1 MKFSIYSCFL
11 VLCSGL
17 LFSQQP
23 INKKDSLAITA
34 ILFQQQEDW
43 NKGAIDAFME
53 GYLNSNELVFSGA
66 SGPIYGWEATRER
79 YKRVYSDRQKMG
91 KLKFDILHMLALS
104 PTVIQMQGKF
114 YLTRTIEDAQG
125 YFTLNW
131 IKVND
136 QWFIISDHTSAS
148 EL

>member
-17 LFSQQP
+17 LFSQHP
-23 INKKDSLAITA
+23 INEKDSLAITA

-66 SGPIYGWEATRER
+66 
-79 YKRVYSDRQKMG
+79 
-91 KLKFDILHMLALS
+91 
-104 PTVIQMQGKF
+104 
-114 YLTRTIEDAQG
+114 
-125 YFTLNW
+125 
-131 IKVND
+131 
-136 QWFIISDHTSAS
+136 
-148 EL
+148 

>member
-1 MKFSIYSCFL
+1 MKLSTYIFFL

-53 GYLNSNELVFSGA
+53 GYLKSGELIFSGA

-79 YKRVYSDRQKMG
+79 YKRVYSDREKMG

-131 IKVND
+131 VKVHD

>member
-23 INKKDSLAITA
+23 INKKDSLTITT

-91 KLKFDILHMLALS
+91 ILKFDILNMLALS

>member
-1 MKFSIYSCFL
+1 MKFLTYSYCFIL
-11 VLCSGL
+11 SCGL
-17 LFSQQP
+17 LWSQQTLK
-23 INKKDSLAITA
+23 KKDSLAITSV
-34 ILFQQQEDW
+34 LFQQQEDW

-53 GYLNSNELVFSGA
+53 GYLKSDELVFSGA
-66 SGPIYGWEATRER
+66 PGPIYGWEATRDR

-114 YLTRTIEDAQG
+114 YLKRSIEDAQG

-131 IKVND
+131 IKINN
-136 QWFIISDHTSAS
+136 QWLIISDHTTA
-148 EL
+148 LAP

>member
-23 INKKDSLAITA
+23 VNKKDSLAITT

-79 YKRVYSDRQKMG
+79 YKRVDSDRQKMG

-131 IKVND
+131 IKING

-148 EL
+148 EF

>member
-23 INKKDSLAITA
+23 INEKDSLAITA

-131 IKVND
+131 IKING

>member
-11 VLCSGL
+11 VLCPGL

-23 INKKDSLAITA
+23 INKKDSLAITT

-66 SGPIYGWEATRER
+66 SGPIYGWEAIRER

-91 KLKFDILHMLALS
+91 ILKFDILNMLALS